1 MTITDN
7 IARLRDDIHEAAH
20 KSGRTGPDIA
30 LVAATKTQDPVTV
43 KTAVAAG
50 VDACGEN
57 RVQEL
62 VEKQAARAYT
72 GAPVHFIGHLQKN
85 KIRKVVGAV
94 DLIQSVDSLPLLH
107 AIDRVAQEMQITQDI
122 LIQVNIGKDPDK
134 FGVHQPELESFL
146 EQTGNYP
153 HIRVRGLMTMLP
165 LEADEKETRVL
176 FARMNHVFVDI
187 RAKMYNN
194 IGIDILS
201 MGMSGDF
208 TDAIIEGAN
217 MIRVGSTIFGNR
229 HYR

>member
-1 MTITDN
+1 MSIQDN
-7 IARLRDDIHEAAH
+7 IARLRDVIHEAAV
-20 KSGRTGPDIA
+20 KSGRMGSDIT
-30 LVAATKTQDPVTV
+30 LVAATKTQDADTV
-43 KTAVAAG
+43 RAAVAAG

-62 VEKQAARAYT
+62 TQKQAAEAYT

-94 DLIQSVDSLPLLH
+94 DLIQSVDSLPLLN
-107 AIDRVAQEMQITQDI
+107 AIDRVANEIQVTQDI
-122 LIQVNIGKDPDK
+122 LVQVNIGKDPDK
-134 FGVHQPELESFL
+134 FGVHAPALASFL
-146 EQTGNYP
+146 EQAANHP

-165 LEADEKETRVL
+165 LEADVKETRVL
-176 FARMNHVFVDI
+176 FARMNQVFVDI

-194 IGIDILS
+194 IEIDMLS

-208 TDAIIEGAN
+208 ADAILEGAN
-217 MIRVGSTIFGNR
+217 MVRIGSTIFGNR